1 MLRLLTLEWLK
12 LRHYRPFWILLTLY
26 FVVLG
31 LVSCSVMFVFDY
43 MASQGAEF
51 QGIDPTMIPFYD
63 FADIWQNLTYLA
75 SYFKMFLGFIVVIS
89 ITNEFDYKTVRQ
101 NIIDGLT
108 KWEFI
113 GSKLLV
119 ILAIGLVNTLF
130 VFVVGLIMGSI
141 YSPVKG
147 LDVIFSNAEFL
158 LAYLL
163 DVLTFL
169 TFALLAGMLIR
180 RTGFA
185 IVLLAF
191 YALFLEPIATAIFG
205 AVYPELS
212 FYQYLP
218 IRSINNLIPIP
229 FAKYVFQEIQDFVAI
244 KDVVVVLLYLG
255 GFTWLNYWLLK
266 VRDVS

>member
-1 MLRLLTLEWLK
+1 MTRLLTLEWLK

-31 LVSCSVMFVFDY
+31 LVSCSVMLFFEY
-43 MASQGAEF
+43 LASQGAEF
-51 QGIDPTMIPFYD
+51 EGIDPTMVPFYD

-75 SYFKMFLGFIVVIS
+75 TFFKIFLGFIVVIS
-89 ITNEFDYKTVRQ
+89 ITNEYDYKTIRQ

-113 GSKLLV
+113 STKLLV
-119 ILAIGLVNTLF
+119 ILALTVVNTLF
-130 VFVVGLIMGSI
+130 IFVVGLIMGWI
-141 YSPVKG
+141 YSPVQG
-147 LDVIFSNAEFL
+147 ATAVFFQIEFL
-158 LAYLL
+158 FAYFL

-169 TFALLAGMLIR
+169 VFALLVGMFIK

-191 YALFLEPIATAIFG
+191 YTLFIEPIGTTILTATH
-205 AVYPELS
+205 PELS
-212 FYQYLP
+212 FYQYFP
-218 IRSINNLIPIP
+218 IRAINNLIAVP
-229 FAKYVFQEIQDFVAI
+229 FAKYAFREIQDFVAI
-244 KDVVVVLLYLG
+244 QDVVVVVVYLAL
-255 GFTWLNYWLLK
+255 FTFLNYWLLR

>member
-31 LVSCSVMFVFDY
+31 LVSCSVMFLFEL
-43 MASQGAEF
+43 MADQGAEF

-75 SYFKMFLGFIVVIS
+75 SYFKMFLGFIIVIS
-89 ITNEFDYKTVRQ
+89 ITNEFDYKTIRQ

-113 GSKLLV
+113 ATKLLV
-119 ILAIGLVNTLF
+119 ILAIGVVNTLF
-130 VFVVGLIMGSI
+130 VFIVGLIMGSI

-147 LDVIFSNAEFL
+147 LGVIFSNAEFL

-163 DVLTFL
+163 DILTFL
-169 TFALLAGMLIR
+169 VFALLVGMLIR

-191 YALFLEPIATAIFG
+191 YALFLEPIATTVLTV
-205 AVYPELS
+205 VYPELS
-212 FYQYLP
+212 FHQYLP
-218 IRSINNLIPIP
+218 IRAINNLIPIP
-229 FAKYVFQEIQDFVAI
+229 FGKYAFQEIQDFVAI

-255 GFTWLNYWLLK
+255 SFAWLNYWLLK
-266 VRDVS
+266 ARDVS